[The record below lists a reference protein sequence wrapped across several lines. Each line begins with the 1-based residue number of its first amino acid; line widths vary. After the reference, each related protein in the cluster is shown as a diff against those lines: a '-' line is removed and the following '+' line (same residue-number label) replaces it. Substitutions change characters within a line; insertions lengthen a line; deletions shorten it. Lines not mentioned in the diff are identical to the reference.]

1 MGRKIKPKI
10 VVFDLD
16 DTTVGFVDKLCR
28 LHNRLHHTE
37 ISPSDIK
44 EYNIKKLNFVDCSGN
59 TVNGEELWQTF
70 QEYEPY
76 IYPSL
81 KPLPEAR
88 EALQRLKKKGYLIF
102 FLTARKPSYEKPTIF
117 CLLDQ
122 DLPHDQVLFADS
134 KDKAKVVRKLSN
146 DYNVVAFADD
156 KHSTV
161 EDVKKNTKVKNVYL
175 VNQEHNRNMEN
186 IDGVKR
192 VNGIF
197 EIIRDLKDLN

>member
-1 MGRKIKPKI
+1 MR
-10 VVFDLD
+10 VV
-16 DTTVGFVDKLCR
+16 
-28 LHNRLHHTE
+28 
-37 ISPSDIK
+37 I
-44 EYNIKKLNFVDCSGN
+44 
-59 TVNGEELWQTF
+59 
-70 QEYEPY
+70 
-76 IYPSL
+76 
-81 KPLPEAR
+81 
-88 EALQRLKKKGYLIF
+88 
-102 FLTARKPSYEKPTIF
+102 

-134 KDKAKVVRKLSN
+134 KDKAKVVRKLSKE
-146 DYNVVAFADD
+146 YNVVAFADD